1 MNRPLIGI
9 PCFAAER
16 AGTNRPIYGNN
27 RAYIH
32 AIEHAGGAP
41 VLIPLLESAE
51 SVAAI
56 RARLDGLLL
65 TGGGDIEPSFYG
77 EARMPECG
85 EAEPERDVV
94 EIEFTRWALREEVP
108 VLGVCRGL
116 QVLNVV
122 QGGTL
127 YQDIATQRP
136 GASNHAVIEWGRSHL
151 AHDVDVDPDSH
162 LAGVLGA
169 THVTVNSLHHQ
180 AVNRLGDGL
189 RVVARSEDG
198 IVEGMELAGH
208 PFVLAVQ
215 YHPEELE
222 EFDEASRRL
231 FAAFVEACRQRMAGA
246 A

>member
-1 MNRPLIGI
+1 MRRPLIGI

-41 VLIPLLESAE
+41 VLIPLLESGE
-51 SVAAI
+51 SIEAI
-56 RARLDGLLL
+56 KSRLDGLLL
-65 TGGGDIEPSFYG
+65 TGGNDIEPAFYG
-77 EARMPECG
+77 ETRLPECG
-85 EAEPERDVV
+85 EVEPERDVI
-94 EIEFTRWALREEVP
+94 EIDLTRWALRDDVP
-108 VLGVCRGL
+108 LLGVCRGL

-127 YQDIATQRP
+127 YQDIASQRP
-136 GASNHAVIEWGRSHL
+136 GSPEHALVAFPRSHL
-151 AHDVDVDPDSH
+151 AHDIEVDAGTR
-162 LAGVLGA
+162 LADILGA

-180 AVNRLGDGL
+180 AVDRLGKDL
-189 RVVARSEDG
+189 RVVARSADG
-198 IVEGMELAGH
+198 IVEGMELPGH

-222 EFDEASRRL
+222 EFDEASRHL
-231 FAAFVEACRQRMAGA
+231 FAAFVGACRERMAQA
-246 A
+246 V